1 MRAIESTGLKVKKPM
16 LSHVDNKG
24 TKDLANNWSCGG
36 RTRHVQVRQ
45 FFLRELKE
53 QSLIH
58 TVWKSGEENESDLF
72 TKNLGGAK
80 YDKHTSVY
88 CGIDQHMKGDSQLE
102 EGVRGE

>member
-1 MRAIESTGLKVKKPM
+1 MGLKVKKPM

-80 YDKHTSVY
+80 YDKHTSAC
-88 CGIDQHMKGDSQLE
+88 CGDDQHVKGDSQLG
-102 EGVRGE
+102 EGVRGK

>member
-1 MRAIESTGLKVKKPM
+1 M
-16 LSHVDNKG
+16 LLYVDNKG

-36 RTRHVQVRQ
+36 RTRHVQARQ

-72 TKNLGGAK
+72 AKNLGRAK
-80 YDKHTSVY
+80 CNEHTSAC
-88 CGIDQHMKGDSQLE
+88 CGNDQHMKGDSQLG